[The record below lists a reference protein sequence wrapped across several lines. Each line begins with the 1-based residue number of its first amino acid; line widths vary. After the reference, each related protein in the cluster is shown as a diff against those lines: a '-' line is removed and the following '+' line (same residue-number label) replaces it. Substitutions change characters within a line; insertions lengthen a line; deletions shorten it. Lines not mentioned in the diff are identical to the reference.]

1 MPPSVRVNGIVRAE
15 YAFSG
20 NSQRKIFNCKI
31 TSAKELETR
40 SSFPKPRNMIID
52 YILEDT

>member
-1 MPPSVRVNGIVRAE
+1 MRVNGIVKTE

-31 TSAKELETR
+31 TSAKELGTR